1 MTSTRLLHV
10 IVAVLS
16 MLAWNSAQAGPEF
29 VHDVTDAPHP
39 WTHERFDR
47 GEDRLTF
54 AVFADITGGERP
66 GVFDL
71 AAEQLNLL
79 RPELILNVG
88 DLIAGSDDP
97 EALDREWA
105 RFGERTRAVR
115 APIFLTGGNHDLL
128 GPDFREAWAQRNG
141 PSYYHFRYRDVL
153 FLVLDTEDH
162 TPERLAELAA
172 FRREAFRIADEQ
184 GWDAFYE
191 TPYAT
196 APESAAGNVSPQ
208 QAAYFID
215 VLEANPDVRHT
226 FVIMHKAP
234 WLRDDLEAFAR
245 LESVLAERPYTV
257 FHGHEHGYRHQLRNG
272 RDYIQLATT
281 GGVFL
286 PENGPAFDHVL
297 LVTVDGA
304 EVTLANLR
312 LSGILDKTGSL
323 PGPGSEL
330 CLAYEDCP
338 GE

>member
-1 MTSTRLLHV
+1 M
-10 IVAVLS
+10 
-16 MLAWNSAQAGPEF
+16 
-29 VHDVTDAPHP
+29 
-39 WTHERFDR
+39 
-47 GEDRLTF
+47 TF
-54 AVFADITGGERP
+54 AVFADITGGERS

-71 AAEQLNLL
+71 AATQLNLL
-79 RPELILNVG
+79 RPEFILNVG

-97 EALDREWA
+97 EALAREWQ
-105 RFGERTRAVR
+105 RFNTRTRDVR

-128 GPDFREAWAQRNG
+128 GPELRKAWEERNG
-141 PSYYHFRYRDVL
+141 PRYYHFRYRDVL
-153 FLVLDTEDH
+153 FLILDTEDH

-196 APESAAGNVSPQ
+196 APESAAGNVSAE

-215 VLEANPDVRHT
+215 VLEKHRDVRHT
-226 FVIMHKAP
+226 FVITHKAP
-234 WLRDDLEAFAR
+234 WLREDTESFTRLEAALTDR
-245 LESVLAERPYTV
+245 AYTL
-257 FHGHEHGYRHQLRNG
+257 FHGHEHGYRHQVRNG

-286 PENGPAFDHVL
+286 PENGPAFDHVM
-297 LVTVDGA
+297 LVTVIGD

-312 LSGILDKTGSL
+312 LSGILDKTGAL
-323 PGPGSEL
+323 PGQGADL
-330 CLAYEDCP
+330 CLAHEDCP